1 MTETKNS
8 GQPDNNAG
16 NAAATNIQADDNAT
30 STETLSDIEKKEVVA
45 QSGSSARGE
54 DDRAATEAT
63 PDGQF
68 DGANGEGTRGK
79 DDGGPM

>member
-8 GQPDNNAG
+8 EQPKTVVDNS
-16 NAAATNIQADDNAT
+16 AATNIQADVDAT

-45 QSGSSARGE
+45 PSGSDARDE
-54 DDRAATEAT
+54 DNRSTIEAT

-68 DGANGEGTRGK
+68 DGASGEGTRGK
-79 DDGGPM
+79 DDSGPM